1 MDETLDLLESLWCG
15 LTKPKY
21 NLTNLYENPYLSK
34 DVKVEEM
41 VYIDTCY
48 AILENIA
55 NSILCSN
62 LSLSQIL
69 KSGQNL
75 QFVKKFLCLS
85 SWKISFL

>member
-1 MDETLDLLESLWCG
+1 MDWALNLSESLWGG
-15 LTKPKY
+15 LKKPYIFQTTKY

-55 NSILCSN
+55 NSISCSI

-75 QFVKKFLCLS
+75 QFVKSCV
-85 SWKISFL
+85 